1 MGIRW
6 ERGCKMA
13 AFCQVDVCGYLKHR
27 ASKLLPQ
34 PQLGF
39 ESFRKFLGGKPPKH
53 QLEGGNCPL
62 DPQKRWFEREPLQSQ
77 KPGVSGHPEILGL
90 PVVQLVMGTRFQ
102 VANLVGDFNPYG
114 KYYCSQIGSFPQV
127 GIKKISTWNLKPPP
141 RKALFVLGGGIEI
154 GIFCSNHQVKRK
166 RTPPNLEAK
175 ISQTFGNSKRKQ
187 KHTQPSRELT
197 FGSHLFKPPTF
208 LQLFLGQFLGP
219 KKVPRLHQ
227 LLPQELCGSPTLL
240 RTSPDVGYRRWV
252 VEIPY
257 LFKVLGIEITGWW
270 LGRNPSEN
278 TWSQIG
284 SWNPK
289 WK

>member
-1 MGIRW
+1 
-6 ERGCKMA
+6 MA

-27 ASKLLPQ
+27 ASTVTPATTGVRILSQISWRKTTQVSIGRWQLPTGS
-34 PQLGF
+34 PKEMIRKGATTVSKTG
-39 ESFRKFLGGKPPKH
+39 SFWAP
-53 QLEGGNCPL
+53 GNS
-62 DPQKRWFEREPLQSQ
+62 WTA
-77 KPGVSGHPEILGL
+77 
-90 PVVQLVMGTRFQ
+90 VVQLVMGTRFQ

-240 RTSPDVGYRRWV
+240 RTSPDVGDRRWV

-270 LGRNPSEN
+270 LGRNPSEK